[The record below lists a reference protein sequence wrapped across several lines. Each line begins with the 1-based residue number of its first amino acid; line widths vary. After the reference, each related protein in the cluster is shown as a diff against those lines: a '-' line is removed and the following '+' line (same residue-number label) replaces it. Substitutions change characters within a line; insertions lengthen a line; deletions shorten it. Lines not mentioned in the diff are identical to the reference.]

1 MTPSTHLWFT
11 RTLFVEYI
19 TDIYGESMMD
29 AHRIWMH
36 LVDTLPWRRRSYIVD
51 TGELVLRFKVDD
63 REIDPGTRVDA
74 PEVD

>member
-1 MTPSTHLWFT
+1 MTPSRHFWFT
-11 RTLFVEYI
+11 RSLFVEYI
-19 TDIYGESMMD
+19 MDRYGESTLE
-29 AHRIWMH
+29 ANRIWMH

-51 TGELVLRFKVDD
+51 TGELVLRIKVDD